1 MRYMFTLIARN
12 LQLLPRGTWQPQS
25 CPVLGDGSRGH
36 GARGG
41 PRAVAGPGGGSW
53 SHGARGSPGAVLCL
67 KMGAGAM
74 GHVEIP
80 ELSP

>member
-25 CPVLGDGSRGH
+25 CPVLGDGSRG
-36 GARGG
+36 
-41 PRAVAGPGGGSW
+41 P
-53 SHGARGSPGAVLCL
+53 GARGSPGAVLCL